1 MTGAPARR
9 RGLIGAG
16 LAALTAFAL
25 LCGLGVWQLERLKWK
40 EALIARIE
48 ARVTAAPA
56 PLPAETQWQ
65 TLAPDDYDYRRV
77 SVTGVFDS
85 QREALVFRSLEVSKA
100 DDGGP
105 GYLVLTPLR
114 LASGASLIVNRGFI
128 PQTMR
133 ERAARP
139 AAVPVGEVA
148 LTGLMR
154 PPEARNLFTPAD
166 DPGKGAW
173 FTRDPAAIAAAL
185 GLARAAPFT
194 LDADAAPGQGF
205 PRAGVTVLAIPN
217 SHLSYALTWFGLAA
231 ALAAV
236 FAMAALRRLRA

>member
-1 MTGAPARR
+1 MTDAPARR

-16 LAALTAFAL
+16 LAALAAFAL

-40 EALIARIE
+40 EALITRVE

-56 PLPAETQWQ
+56 PLPGETQWP
-65 TLAPDDYDYRRV
+65 TLAPDDYDYRHV
-77 SVTGVFDS
+77 SVTGVFDP
-85 QREALVFRSLEVSKA
+85 QREALVFRSLEASKA
-100 DDGGP
+100 GDGGP

-114 LASGASLIVNRGFI
+114 LASGASIIVNRGFI
-128 PQTMR
+128 PQAMR
-133 ERAARP
+133 EPAARP
-139 AAVPVGEVA
+139 SAVPAGEVA

-166 DPGKGAW
+166 DPGKGDW
-173 FTRDPAAIAAAL
+173 FTRDPAAVAAAL

-205 PRAGVTVLAIPN
+205 PRGGVTVLAIPN

-231 ALAAV
+231 TLAAV
-236 FAMAALRRLRA
+236 FAMAALRRLRT